1 MAPPYYPHSSRDRF
15 VEPPSV
21 FNRVLLALPKDLA
34 VSLRRMADQRNTNS
48 VSARIPRWLRQA
60 VVRECSW
67 RRLFSLPHLLVA
79 VWIVALMYGERW
91 VFEKSVQECAWD
103 NWERWP
109 SGSTPHHLIFLAD
122 PQLTDPHSY
131 PDRPWP
137 LSTLTVWHTD
147 NYMMRS
153 YIQLSKQLHP
163 DTVFFLGD
171 LFDGG
176 REWKTAHGNTE
187 DPAWAKGRRPQM
199 EQKHLESW
207 GRRYGEDFWLKEYGR
222 FSRIFSDYWNVGG
235 SEAGIGQRGR
245 KLIASLPGNHDLG
258 FGAQIKVPVRDR
270 FEVYFGDVNRVDVI
284 ANHTFV
290 SVDSVSL
297 SAGSSGRPLSET
309 EPITKPVNEFLENV
323 QVSKR
328 KAVARELDYQAG
340 KERAMHYPHTVE
352 DLNSANYAHLPT
364 LDPGSGSADFPTIL
378 LTHVPLYRNP
388 GTPCGPLREH
398 WPPTP
403 PPKGQTMPVNPDE
416 RNALSISRGYQ
427 YQNVLSNDDSI
438 KLIQKIGNVVSV
450 FSGDDHDYCEV
461 VHPEDKNHAREIT
474 VKSMSWVMG
483 IRRPG
488 FLMLSLWN
496 PIRSDGQP
504 LHYQHSG
511 HGGADNSQQGLVTM
525 QSHLCLLPDQ
535 ISILI
540 NYGIF
545 AGLSVLILLV
555 RAICAPLYN
564 LTPFAPP
571 ITSTHPDPESS
582 SPLLPTS
589 SKDLKRED
597 DRLSNSSTSSTAS
610 NPTLAPRTA
619 RTRSVSPANG
629 YGYSSPSQTQPQPQ
643 SPAPLIEKAG
653 YYGLDGR
660 MRWERDRELEI
671 EEERERKR
679 IEETRRRNR
688 RPNAVVRWWRV
699 CRVTLVGRMV
709 REMLWSAGR
718 VLGIVGSVFMWYLWF
733 G

>member
-1 MAPPYYPHSSRDRF
+1 
-15 VEPPSV
+15 
-21 FNRVLLALPKDLA
+21 
-34 VSLRRMADQRNTNS
+34 MADQGNFNG
-48 VSARIPRWLRQA
+48 VSANGSRIPRWLRQV
-60 VVRECSW
+60 VVRECNW
-67 RRLFSLPHLLVA
+67 RRLLSLPHLLVA
-79 VWIVALMYGERW
+79 IWIVALMYGERW
-91 VFEKSVQECAWD
+91 VFEKSVQACAWD

-153 YIQLSKQLHP
+153 YIQLSKHLHP

-187 DPAWAKGRRPQM
+187 DPAWAKGQRPSL
-199 EQKHLESW
+199 EQKHVESW
-207 GRRYGEDFWLKEYGR
+207 GKRYGEDFWLKEYGR

-235 SEAGIGQRGR
+235 SEAGVGQRGR

-258 FGAQIKVPVRDR
+258 FGAQIKVPVRNR

-297 SAGSSGRPLSET
+297 SAGTSGRPLSET
-309 EPITKPVNEFLENV
+309 EPITKPVNEFLDNV

-340 KERAMHYPHTVE
+340 KERAIQHPHTVE
-352 DLNSANYAHLPT
+352 DLSSADYAHLPT
-364 LDPGSGSADFPTIL
+364 LDPGVDSADFPTIL

-403 PPKGQTMPVNPDE
+403 PPKGQTMPVNPDD
-416 RNALSISRGYQ
+416 RNALSIARGYQ

-483 IRRPG
+483 VRRPG

-496 PIRSDGQP
+496 PIRPDGQP
-504 LHYQHSG
+504 LHYQPSG
-511 HGGADNSQQGLVTM
+511 HGGAENSQQGHVTM
-525 QSHLCLLPDQ
+525 QSHLCLLPNQ

-545 AGLSVLILLV
+545 AGLSILILII
-555 RAICAPLYN
+555 RSICVPLFN
-564 LTPFAPP
+564 LTPFSPP
-571 ITSTHPDPESS
+571 IPSS
-582 SPLLPTS
+582 STYPDQESDTPLLPTS

-597 DRLSNSSTSSTAS
+597 DRTSNSSTSSTAS
-610 NPTLAPRTA
+610 NPTLAPRAT

-629 YGYSSPSQTQPQPQ
+629 YGYPASSQSSPQTLPQPQ
-643 SPAPLIEKAG
+643 YPIQAPLIEKAG

-660 MRWERDRELEI
+660 MRWERDRELEAA
-671 EEERERKR
+671 EERERKR
-679 IEETRRRNR
+679 VEEARRRNR
-688 RPNAVVRWWRV
+688 RPNAVVRWWRAY
-699 CRVTLVGRMV
+699 RGTF
-709 REMLWSAGR
+709 AGR
-718 VLGIVGSVFMWYLWF
+718 VLRELWWSVGRVLAIVGSLFVWFLWF